1 MSAFG
6 VKFYQPVDVYNLI
19 DRSLK
24 YAILVIGLTFLTFYV
39 FELVAGANLHFIQ
52 YAMIGAAQVMF
63 YLLLLSISEQTG
75 FDIAYLSGAGA
86 VIGLTTAYGIS
97 VLGGI
102 GKAALLGGIL
112 TAGYAALYFLLQVED
127 YALLIGSLVLF
138 AALAV
143 TMFLTRKIDWY
154 RAISL
159 ARG

>member
-6 VKFYQPVDVYNLI
+6 VKFYQPVDVYKLI

-75 FDIAYLSGAGA
+75 FDIA
-86 VIGLTTAYGIS
+86 I
-97 VLGGI
+97 
-102 GKAALLGGIL
+102 
-112 TAGYAALYFLLQVED
+112 FQ
-127 YALLIGSLVLF
+127 
-138 AALAV
+138 
-143 TMFLTRKIDWY
+143 
-154 RAISL
+154 
-159 ARG
+159 ARGQ